1 MVEKRTMDKFALVY
15 EFNKDSPLLVYKASK
30 EIEDRNI
37 TIAIE
42 LLNTSIEK
50 YPYYPT
56 AYFLLSVALAY
67 NGDYFRAGEL
77 IAQGNNLLDEEQTFQ
92 YYSNLV
98 EKIKKEAEGID
109 TNFEDTVSTVL
120 DDSFNDEND
129 FYDFDDISIEIDNNE
144 IKQTESPK
152 GNITEGTIVTETL
165 AEIYNTQGNYKEALD
180 IYNRLLKIQ
189 PEKTDKFNQKILE
202 ISHSMGSKK

>member
-1 MVEKRTMDKFALVY
+1 MVEKLTMDKFALVY
-15 EFNKDSPLLVYKASK
+15 EFNKESPLLVYKASK

-37 TIAIE
+37 TNAIE

-67 NGDYFRAGEL
+67 KGDYTKANE
-77 IAQGNNLLDEEQTFQ
+77 IITKGNNLLDEEQTSQ
-92 YYSNLV
+92 YYSNLIG
-98 EKIKKEAEGID
+98 KIKKEAEGLD
-109 TNFEDTVSTVL
+109 TNFEDTVSKVL

-129 FYDFDDISIEIDNNE
+129 FYDFDDISIENDNNE
-144 IKQTESPK
+144 VKQTESPK

-189 PEKTDKFNQKILE
+189 PEKTAKFNQKILE
-202 ISHSMGSKK
+202 ISNSMGSKK

>member
-1 MVEKRTMDKFALVY
+1 MDKFALVY

-37 TIAIE
+37 TNAIE

-67 NGDYFRAGEL
+67 NEEYIKAREL
-77 IAQGNNLLDEEQTFQ
+77 ITQGNDLLDEEQTSQ
-92 YYSNLV
+92 YYTNLV
-98 EKIKKEAEGID
+98 EKIRKEAEGLD
-109 TNFEDTVSTVL
+109 TNFEDSVSKVL

-129 FYDFDDISIEIDNNE
+129 FYDFDDISIESNNNE
-144 IKQTESPK
+144 DKQTESPK

-189 PEKTDKFNQKILE
+189 PEKTNKFNQKILE
-202 ISHSMGSKK
+202 INHSMGSKK

>member
-1 MVEKRTMDKFALVY
+1 MDKFALVY
-15 EFNKDSPLLVYKASK
+15 EFNKESPLLVYKASK

-37 TIAIE
+37 TNAIE

-67 NGDYFRAGEL
+67 NGDYIKAGQS
-77 IAQGNNLLDEEQTFQ
+77 ITQGNNLLDEEQTSQ

-98 EKIKKEAEGID
+98 GKIKKEAEGLD
-109 TNFEDTVSTVL
+109 TNFEDTVSKVL
-120 DDSFNDEND
+120 DDSFNDENEND
-129 FYDFDDISIEIDNNE
+129 FYDFDDINIEDDNNE
-144 IKQTESPK
+144 IQQTESPK

>member
-1 MVEKRTMDKFALVY
+1 MDKFALVY
-15 EFNKDSPLLVYKASK
+15 EFNKESPLLVYKASK

-37 TIAIE
+37 ANAID
-42 LLNTSIEK
+42 LLNSSIEK

-67 NGDYFRAGEL
+67 NGEYKKAGDL
-77 IAQGNNLLDEEQTFQ
+77 ITQGNNLLDEEQTFE

-98 EKIKKEAEGID
+98 KQIKKEAEGID
-109 TNFEDTVSTVL
+109 NNFENTVSKVL
-120 DDSFNDEND
+120 DDSFNDENE
-129 FYDFDDISIEIDNNE
+129 FYDFDDINIEHDNTSDNE
-144 IKQTESPK
+144 IKQTEAPK
-152 GNITEGTIVTETL
+152 PNITEGTIVTETL

-202 ISHSMGSKK
+202 ISHSMGTKK